1 MAAPTPA
8 RGISFH
14 VTIIVAPENASKFL
28 ESSRQVFKDIAAEP
42 KCLYFSLVE
51 SAEQKGKFKIVENWA
66 MSFGEFQ
73 KEQMTKPY
81 YKPYEEAT
89 KPLWLEERTG
99 ELFELLPAEWT
110 HQKEE
115 NVK

>member
-73 KEQMTKPY
+73 KVGFLCFSSRGREGKVLT
-81 YKPYEEAT
+81 
-89 KPLWLEERTG
+89 LWCIRN
-99 ELFELLPAEWT
+99 
-110 HQKEE
+110 K
-115 NVK
+115 